1 MIPVAKL
8 DTNEVDVTPTNSLL
22 IQKFALETEIGKV
35 QIKEGKEAIQRRAER
50 EKERVTT
57 TDPTVSHWS
66 DLINQWAAGA

>member
-50 EKERVTT
+50 EKERVATM
-57 TDPTVSHWS
+57 DPTVSHWS
-66 DLINQWAAGA
+66 NLINQ